1 VERAAEDL
9 LSAGCSWLQR
19 VARGEARTPS
29 AWSAEFA
36 GAVADHLSTLPPP
49 SDDPGDLVARP
60 CPVPP
65 GTWHLEQ
72 LEGALR
78 HPENFVA
85 QVRARYHASWL
96 AHLLDPGD
104 PERQLLVSIVIP
116 AHDDEELLPRA
127 VASCFAQT
135 HPRIEVV
142 VVDDG
147 STDRPERALAPF
159 FEASG
164 PGRRLRLMRMEH
176 RGVASARTAGQ
187 EAATGE
193 FVHLLDSDD
202 ILDPEAVERKLAAF
216 RRIPDAE
223 LCCSCSRTVGS
234 TRTRDSATHRGP
246 DFGHA
251 HCPTRKLMKAC
262 VRRYPFHTS
271 TVMMARWL
279 CLEVGPWDEELQHG
293 SDSRYWFRLAL
304 RDTKVIALR
313 DELGTRQL
321 REGSLTTRGWD
332 RRRLRPIVF
341 LMAVVDLL
349 DRPELWIHLG
359 PLLVRMRRRARW
371 ELITQRG
378 NDHLARWREALLER
392 IERLGDSQRR
402 AGSSSRLPLIL
413 IRDHLLTGTSD
424 RRGEA
429 DDYRLR
435 LERTLAAALA
445 TAPPIDAGD
454 LRFWFGGPGDPPPAK
469 QNGPALQALLGWIDA
484 GARRGE
490 LLVSQPELV
499 ELARRAPQ
507 GRLARRIEALGR
519 APDLRPG
526 RWTWV
531 RIWAVQGIA
540 EATAALRRRVGLRR
554 WISRPEA

>member
-1 VERAAEDL
+1 V
-9 LSAGCSWLQR
+9 
-19 VARGEARTPS
+19 
-29 AWSAEFA
+29 WSAELA
-36 GAVADHLSTLPPP
+36 SAVADRLSALPPP
-49 SDDPGDLVARP
+49 SGDPGDLVARP
-60 CPVPP
+60 CPVPA

-72 LEGALR
+72 LEEALR
-78 HPENFVA
+78 HPEDSVA
-85 QVRARYHASWL
+85 HVRARYHARWL
-96 AHLLDPGD
+96 AHLLDPDD
-104 PERQLLVSIVIP
+104 PEHQLLVSIVIP
-116 AHDDEELLPRA
+116 AHDDAGLLPRA

-147 STDRPERALAPF
+147 STDRPEEALAPF
-159 FEASG
+159 FDASR
-164 PGRRLRLMRMEH
+164 PGRRLRLMRKEH
-176 RGVASARTAGQ
+176 GGVASARTTGQ

-216 RRIPDAE
+216 RRVPDAE
-223 LCCSCSRTVGS
+223 LCCSCSRTIGS

-251 HCPTRKLMKAC
+251 HCPTRNLMKAC

-341 LMAVVDLL
+341 LMALVDLL
-349 DRPELWIHLG
+349 DRPELWIYLG
-359 PLLVRMRRRARW
+359 PLLARMRRRARW
-371 ELITQRG
+371 ELITQRE
-378 NDHLARWREALLER
+378 NDHLARWREALLKR
-392 IERLGDSQRR
+392 IERLGDPQRR
-402 AGSSSRLPLIL
+402 ARPSGRLPLIL
-413 IRDHLLTGTSD
+413 IREHLLAGTSD
-424 RRGEA
+424 GREEA
-429 DDYRLR
+429 DDYRVQ
-435 LERTLAAALA
+435 LERTLRAALA
-445 TAPPIDAGD
+445 TAPPIDAFD

-484 GARRGE
+484 AAWRGE
-490 LLVSQPELV
+490 LPVSQPELV
-499 ELARRAPQ
+499 ELARRAPH
-507 GRLARRIEALGR
+507 GRLARRIEALGC
-519 APDLRPG
+519 APDLQPG
-526 RWTWV
+526 RWAWL
-531 RIWAVQGIA
+531 RIWAVQSLS
-540 EATAALRRRVGLRR
+540 EAIAALRRRVGLRR
-554 WISRPEA
+554 LLSRREA